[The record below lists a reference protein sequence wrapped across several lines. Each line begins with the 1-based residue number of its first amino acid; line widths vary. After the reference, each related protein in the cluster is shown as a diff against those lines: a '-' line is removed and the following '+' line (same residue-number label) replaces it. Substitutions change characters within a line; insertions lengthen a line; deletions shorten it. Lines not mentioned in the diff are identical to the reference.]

1 MLDEQL
7 PIEEVLP
14 KFKEFIDGSILVAHN
29 AHFDTDFIYA
39 ELDKLNLFEK
49 EMPCIDTMMF
59 ARGLYGSEF
68 KQNNLRA
75 VGKFLKVEVEP
86 NEQHRAVYDARTT
99 ANIFQKLL
107 SEALDRGYDNYSML
121 NKMVLEKELFRYKI
135 PNHINIIV
143 KNKLFYASIYL
154 IVLNMV

>member
-1 MLDEQL
+1 MLELNQLLVLKDIIFDIETSGLYIPFNEIIEIGAVKIKNGLIIDEFASLVKPKRKLFKEITDITHITNEMLDEQL

-68 KQNNLRA
+68 TNC
-75 VGKFLKVEVEP
+75 
-86 NEQHRAVYDARTT
+86 
-99 ANIFQKLL
+99 
-107 SEALDRGYDNYSML
+107 S
-121 NKMVLEKELFRYKI
+121 
-135 PNHINIIV
+135 
-143 KNKLFYASIYL
+143 
-154 IVLNMV
+154 

>member
-1 MLDEQL
+1 MQFNKTTEA
-7 PIEEVLP
+7 VKLP
-14 KFKEFIDGSILVAHN
+14 KFKEFIKDSILVAHN

-39 ELDKLNLFEK
+39 ELEKLNIFDGI
-49 EMPCIDTMMF
+49 MPCIDTMMF
-59 ARGLYGSEF
+59 ARGLYGSEY

-107 SEALDRGYDNYSML
+107 
-121 NKMVLEKELFRYKI
+121 
-135 PNHINIIV
+135 IV
-143 KNKLFYASIYL
+143 HEISF
-154 IVLNMV
+154 M